1 MIIIPVFSYGEIDI
15 TSKSALLMDYN
26 TGKVIY
32 SLNENEK
39 LPPASITKIMTLF
52 LTMEALSNGR
62 ITYDDK
68 VVISDYAASMGGTQI
83 YLEPG
88 ETQTVEDLVRAA
100 TIRSA
105 NDAAVALGEF
115 ISGSNE
121 AFVKLMNDK
130 AKALGMVN
138 THFSNSSGLPTED
151 HYTSAYDIAI
161 MSRELLRHN
170 KISKYL
176 TSYMEDLVVGKKKDS
191 TQTMVNTNKL
201 IKSYE
206 GTTGIKTGSTNA
218 AGYCLSASAKRG
230 DLQLIAVV
238 LGAKTGAIRFEEAKK
253 LLDYGFANYNSITIG
268 KKGETIVN
276 IPLEKGDEISIDLI
290 LERDAYALIPKDNK
304 GKVDKEVKYPD
315 KILLPIEK
323 GQIIGELLISIEGK
337 EIDRINLIAK
347 NDVNSAGLLK
357 LLKRTFT
364 SFISGK

>member
-32 SLNENEK
+32 SLNEHEK
-39 LPPASITKIMTLF
+39 LPPASITKIMTLL
-52 LTMEALSNGR
+52 LTMEALSKGR

-68 VVISDYAASMGGTQI
+68 VVISDYASSMGGTQI
-83 YLEPG
+83 YLETG
-88 ETQTVEDLVRAA
+88 ETQTVEDLIRAT

-105 NDAAVALGEF
+105 NDAAVALGEC

-170 KISKYL
+170 KLSKYL

-201 IKSYE
+201 IKTYE

-238 LGAKTGAIRFEEAKK
+238 LGAKTGAIRFAEAKK

-276 IPLEKGDEISIDLI
+276 IPLEKGDETSIDLV

-315 KILLPIEK
+315 KIPLPIEK

-337 EIDRINLIAK
+337 EIDTINLIAK